1 LALAARD
8 IARLDER
15 MSGRTQVLYHLADEL
30 RGIARLGL
38 AYAQN
43 DHDRDRYERV
53 LAASARIVSA
63 VEACRDGK
71 ADRDEGSRGDGRA
84 DPGAEERSLPH
95 PHSQADSDY
104 VLEVFRENLAHI
116 SPVAGAEAV
125 VVRDGRLLLHRRADN
140 GLWAMCGG
148 LAEIGETLA
157 EAAARELW
165 EEARMRGRIT
175 RLLGV
180 FDSLRWD
187 MRTKVQLYAAVFE
200 AESDDAP
207 QPTPEATEL
216 GFFGPDDLPPLS
228 PSHRLRVPVV
238 FQLLRGERPIPY
250 FDAPR

>member
-1 LALAARD
+1 MDGAQPATRPVPA
-8 IARLDER
+8 
-15 MSGRTQVLYHLADEL
+15 TQTLYHLADEL

-38 AYAQN
+38 AYARN

-53 LAASARIVSA
+53 LGAAARVVTA
-63 VEACRDGK
+63 L
-71 ADRDEGSRGDGRA
+71 DGRPEDEA
-84 DPGAEERSLPH
+84 GGA
-95 PHSQADSDY
+95 
-104 VLEVFRENLAHI
+104 LEVFRENLAHV

-125 VVRDGRLLLHRRADN
+125 VVRDGRILLHRRADS

-165 EEARMRGRIT
+165 EEACVRGRIT
-175 RLLGV
+175 RLLGI

-200 AESDDAP
+200 VESDDDP
-207 QPTPEATEL
+207 QPTPEATEF
-216 GFFGPDDLPPLS
+216 GFFGPDGLPPLS

-238 FQLLRGERPIPY
+238 LEVLRGERACPY
-250 FDAPR
+250 FDRPAVPAPPPAPAGEGSAPPAGEGPAL